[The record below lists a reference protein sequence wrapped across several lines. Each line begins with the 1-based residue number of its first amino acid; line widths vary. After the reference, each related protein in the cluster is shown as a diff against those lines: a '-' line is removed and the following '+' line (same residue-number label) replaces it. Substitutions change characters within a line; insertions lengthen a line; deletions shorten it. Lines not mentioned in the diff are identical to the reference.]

1 MIPKQFSEKL
11 RFTLSKIKKSALL
24 WNAAKARNTK
34 ASGTTWPVKRS
45 LQRSLSGCS
54 PSWQWPLLPSSF
66 LLNLWWESRQEGPIL
81 ARHPATAESPGSDAW
96 QGAGCF
102 ADGAERDVP
111 VHGFLRCFGDLVAA
125 REQLLLAGGGTTTP
139 GCSPPGKLCP
149 GSLCGIPTI
158 LGQKSESC
166 LGLHWCNKDR
176 TAD

>member
-66 LLNLWWESRQEGPIL
+66 LLNLWWESRQEVPIL

-102 ADGAERDVP
+102 CRWCWARRASAWLSEVFWWPCHSTRAVAFSRWRDHNPWLQPSREIVPRVIVRDPNHFGAEIRVLP
-111 VHGFLRCFGDLVAA
+111 G
-125 REQLLLAGGGTTTP
+125 LA
-139 GCSPPGKLCP
+139 LM
-149 GSLCGIPTI
+149 
-158 LGQKSESC
+158 Q
-166 LGLHWCNKDR
+166 
-176 TAD
+176 